1 MKVFMGLLALTLLAG
16 GADGRRG
23 DGRRPTAGPTAV
35 NAPGADEGRA
45 CPCQPACYVIKRMPY
60 PEKRGRGR
68 GMGESRILLLDTCPE
83 LRGKAARP
91 TLGVTVDGKT
101 EYREFDVLKELPD
114 EEVAREYA
122 ARHCITDVS
131 LR

>member
-1 MKVFMGLLALTLLAG
+1 MKVFVGVLALTLLAG
-16 GADGRRG
+16 GTDGRRG
-23 DGRRPTAGPTAV
+23 DGRRPTAGPTAI
-35 NAPGADEGRA
+35 NTRGADEGRA
-45 CPCQPACYVIKRMPY
+45 CSCPSACYVIRRMPY

-68 GMGESRILLLDTCPE
+68 GVRESRILLLDTCPE
-83 LRGKAARP
+83 MRGKVARP
-91 TLGVTVDGKT
+91 TLGVTVNGKT